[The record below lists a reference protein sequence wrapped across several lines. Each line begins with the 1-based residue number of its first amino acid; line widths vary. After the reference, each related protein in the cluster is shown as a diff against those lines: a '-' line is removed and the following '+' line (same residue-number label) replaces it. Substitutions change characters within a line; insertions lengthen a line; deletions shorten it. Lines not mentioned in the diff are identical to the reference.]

1 MYFTTPGAR
10 VVDKRQIPVW
20 RRDVILG
27 LVLLEGSLPVDHLN
41 PGLKHLVHYGRDTAK
56 KGSLD
61 WFAMFVFERNNKRVK
76 GMVQHTAQ
84 PVTSLA
90 NNLESDITAR
100 LDLFASKKSS
110 DFECPQPIT
119 LGACDRLY
127 DISQRERDGMEAL
140 GVTSFDDLRAFKVA
154 TVLGV
159 HFRTGGWGR
168 RRCGSVITTIYRG
181 ISRYC
186 IVNAF
191 FMVSDET
198 YASVTWMSTP
208 VYPYPPFKIVVKV
221 KLITDAEQL
230 LHPSVIPADRIQP
243 TSVSVMPDSDG
254 IYFWMMRGKGID
266 R

>member
-1 MYFTTPGAR
+1 M
-10 VVDKRQIPVW
+10 
-20 RRDVILG
+20 
-27 LVLLEGSLPVDHLN
+27 DHLN
-41 PGLKHLVHYGRDTAK
+41 PGLKHLVHYGRETGQ

-76 GMVQHTAQ
+76 GMVKHTAQ
-84 PVTSLA
+84 PVKSLA
-90 NNLESDITAR
+90 NNLESDITTR
-100 LDLFASKKSS
+100 LELFASKKPS
-110 DFECPQPIT
+110 DYECAQPIT
-119 LGACDRLY
+119 LGVRDRLY
-127 DISQRERDGMEAL
+127 AVSQRERDGMEAL
-140 GVTSFDDLRAFKVA
+140 GVTSFDDLQAFKVA

-186 IVNAF
+186 QVNAF
-191 FMVSDET
+191 FLVSDET

-208 VYPYPPFKIVVKV
+208 IYPHPPYKIVLKV

-254 IYFWMMRGKGID
+254 IHFCMMRGKGID

>member
-1 MYFTTPGAR
+1 M
-10 VVDKRQIPVW
+10 
-20 RRDVILG
+20 
-27 LVLLEGSLPVDHLN
+27 DHLN

-100 LDLFASKKSS
+100 IDLFTSKKSS
-110 DFECPQPIT
+110 DFEGPQPIT
-119 LGACDRLY
+119 WGACDRLY

-159 HFRTGGWGR
+159 HFRTGGVG
-168 RRCGSVITTIYRG
+168 
-181 ISRYC
+181 
-186 IVNAF
+186 
-191 FMVSDET
+191 
-198 YASVTWMSTP
+198 STP
-208 VYPYPPFKIVVKV
+208 
-221 KLITDAEQL
+221 LWL
-230 LHPSVIPADRIQP
+230 
-243 TSVSVMPDSDG
+243 SDNYNLPG
-254 IYFWMMRGKGID
+254 HFTVLYSQCILYGE
-266 R
+266 